1 MIDILREVGMIERA
15 LDSIS
20 NIEFKDINLSN
31 LQFLYVVRIYE
42 HPGIIAEQLANL
54 IKVDR
59 TTLARAVRRLEKQGY
74 VYRESDPDNKKI
86 KHLYVTEKGKQIYP
100 FIIRENSHS
109 NEVALQGFTPEEAQ
123 QVHDYLKRIRQNID
137 ADWKFV
143 KRGGNENIN

>member
-100 FIIRENSHS
+100 FIIQENSHS

-143 KRGGNENIN
+143 KRGGKRKY

>member
-74 VYRESDPDNKKI
+74 GYRESDPDNKKI

-143 KRGGNENIN
+143 KRGGKRKY

>member
-1 MIDILREVGMIERA
+1 MIAILREVGMIERA

-143 KRGGNENIN
+143 KRGGKRKY

>member
-42 HPGIIAEQLANL
+42 HPVIIAEQLANL

-143 KRGGNENIN
+143 KRGGKRKY

>member
-42 HPGIIAEQLANL
+42 HPGTIAEQLANL

-143 KRGGNENIN
+143 KRGGKRKY

>member
-74 VYRESDPDNKKI
+74 VYRESD
-86 KHLYVTEKGKQIYP
+86 YVTEKGKQIYP

-143 KRGGNENIN
+143 KRGGKRKY

>member
-54 IKVDR
+54 IKLDR

-143 KRGGNENIN
+143 KRGGKRKY

>member
-59 TTLARAVRRLEKQGY
+59 TTLARAVRRLDKQGY

-143 KRGGNENIN
+143 KRGGKRKY

>member
-1 MIDILREVGMIERA
+1 MIDIVREVGMIERA

-143 KRGGNENIN
+143 KRGGKRKY

>member
-1 MIDILREVGMIERA
+1 M
-15 LDSIS
+15 
-20 NIEFKDINLSN
+20 
-31 LQFLYVVRIYE
+31 
-42 HPGIIAEQLANL
+42 
-54 IKVDR
+54 
-59 TTLARAVRRLEKQGY
+59 RRLEKQGY

-123 QVHDYLKRIRQNID
+123 QVHDYVKRIRQNID

-143 KRGGNENIN
+143 KRGGKRKY

>member
-123 QVHDYLKRIRQNID
+123 QIHDYLKRIRQNID

-143 KRGGNENIN
+143 KRGGKRKY

>member
-123 QVHDYLKRIRQNID
+123 QVHDYLKRIRQNIN

-143 KRGGNENIN
+143 KRGGKRKY

>member
-86 KHLYVTEKGKQIYP
+86 KHLYVTEKGKQIYS

-143 KRGGNENIN
+143 KRGGKRKY

>member
-31 LQFLYVVRIYE
+31 LQFLYVVLIYE

-143 KRGGNENIN
+143 KRGGKRKY

>member
-86 KHLYVTEKGKQIYP
+86 KHLYVTEKGKKIYP

-143 KRGGNENIN
+143 KRGGKRKY

>member
-109 NEVALQGFTPEEAQ
+109 NKVALQGFTPEEAQ

-143 KRGGNENIN
+143 KRGGKRKY